1 MRELKDGIRSKVKLD
16 FMGRVHKWFRGTGAA
31 ERYANE
37 IFVLKTLAERE
48 CPNVPR
54 LLEEHPEE
62 NYFVSTNCGA
72 PADGISKKKSD
83 ALFAELEHNFGV
95 RHDDP
100 EPRNV
105 TYNAQQGRFNLI
117 DFELATVLDPQEAAT
132 DTTCEVVRATWAAAS
147 RQGKTHKANDDF
159 WLALRIDADGATRA
173 DASGEAL
180 LDPEHLVLAVS
191 DGMGGN
197 AAGELASRLV
207 IGWIRKHASVL
218 YQTAQDDQKMAAS
231 LHKLM
236 AEAHQGLNEIAA
248 RDPATLK
255 GMGATLSLVYLAPG
269 KAHLAHIGD
278 SRIYLAEPATG
289 DPPRALTQDH
299 TYAWKDWKKGKI
311 TEIAFRAHPR
321 RSILY
326 DVMGGN
332 HANISPQIETVPLN
346 LPARLLLCS
355 DGVSDGFWEKHFTAA
370 LQSESP
376 TSDLCANIL
385 ERSYRACGNDDT
397 TLIVADIALLRTSG
411 ASCRSAAIE

>member
-37 IFVLKTLAERE
+37 VYVLKTLEERG
-48 CPNVPR
+48 CPNVPQV
-54 LLEEHPEE
+54 LEEHPEE

-72 PADGISKKKSD
+72 PANGISKTKSN
-83 ALFAELEHNFGV
+83 ALFAELECEYGV

-117 DFELATVLDPQEAAT
+117 DFELATVLEAGRQNGKA
-132 DTTCEVVRATWAAAS
+132 DSDVIRATWAAAS

-159 WLALRIDADGATRA
+159 WLALRINADGVTTAEA
-173 DASGEAL
+173 EGETL

-207 IGWIRKHASVL
+207 IAWIRKHASVL
-218 YQTAQDDQKMAAS
+218 YETAQDDERMAKS

-236 AEAHQGLNEIAA
+236 VEAHEGLNEVAA
-248 RDPATLK
+248 RDLAALK

-269 KAHLAHIGD
+269 KIHFAHIGD

-289 DPPRALTQDH
+289 EPPRALTTDH
-299 TYAWKDWKKGKI
+299 NFAWKAWKQGKI
-311 TEIAFRAHPR
+311 TEIAYRSHPR
-321 RSILY
+321 RSSLY
-326 DVMGGN
+326 DVMGAS
-332 HANISPQIETVPLN
+332 HPKITPQIETLPLA

-355 DGVSDGFWEKHFTAA
+355 DGVSDGLWEKHFVGA
-370 LQSESP
+370 LQSP
-376 TSDLCANIL
+376 TDTRTLCDNVL
-385 ERSYRACGNDDT
+385 EKSFQASGLDDT
-397 TLIVADIALLRTSG
+397 TLIVADLSLIQS
-411 ASCRSAAIE
+411 